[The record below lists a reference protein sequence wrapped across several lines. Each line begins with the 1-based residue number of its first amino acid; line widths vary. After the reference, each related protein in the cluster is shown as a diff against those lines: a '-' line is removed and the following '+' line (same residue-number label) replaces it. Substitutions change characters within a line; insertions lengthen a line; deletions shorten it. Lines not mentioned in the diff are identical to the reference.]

1 MYKKDLSVV
10 ISGIIK
16 EFNFSFDEVVLVIQ
30 EAINQGG
37 TRRVTELIF
46 EWIGT
51 IIYQH
56 YHELV
61 IPKMDRP
68 CCDTPYWLKHARSTK
83 TVQTGLGKLK
93 INTCRMKCHNCES
106 THSPFNIFFDL
117 SKRSWS
123 YELEKSIL
131 ESVKDQSYRRSVKE
145 LNRSGVMQVNKNLIW
160 RMAINS
166 DFMKQDLKVDTELDT
181 IIADGT
187 GYKPHSDDS
196 KKELKIVLGMKGIG
210 LVPIGAWVR
219 SNWRQIGREIKKA
232 NYKNKKLKFKPI
244 ANVLVSDGDR
254 NLIKGLKQLAYHEQ
268 RCQWH
273 LVRDFKYAYLYQDE
287 GGTKDE
293 WLQYKKQL
301 WELLQKAEP
310 ESLELNNLSHD
321 EASLTIMREVWL
333 AEKELSELEEKL
345 QTDNFSKAA
354 TYLRNAREQLFT
366 HLRFLIKTGEEVPK
380 VTSRIERFMR
390 ELGRRMKRIAHN
402 WSEAGAEAMARI
414 LLQLTLNK
422 EGWDKYWG
430 EKMKIS
436 GNFNLNVKIVH
447 ST

>member
-160 RMAINS
+160 R
-166 DFMKQDLKVDTELDT
+166 
-181 IIADGT
+181 
-187 GYKPHSDDS
+187 
-196 KKELKIVLGMKGIG
+196 
-210 LVPIGAWVR
+210 
-219 SNWRQIGREIKKA
+219 
-232 NYKNKKLKFKPI
+232 
-244 ANVLVSDGDR
+244 
-254 NLIKGLKQLAYHEQ
+254 GLKHF
-268 RCQWH
+268 
-273 LVRDFKYAYLYQDE
+273 FK
-287 GGTKDE
+287 
-293 WLQYKKQL
+293 
-301 WELLQKAEP
+301 
-310 ESLELNNLSHD
+310 
-321 EASLTIMREVWL
+321 
-333 AEKELSELEEKL
+333 
-345 QTDNFSKAA
+345 
-354 TYLRNAREQLFT
+354 
-366 HLRFLIKTGEEVPK
+366 
-380 VTSRIERFMR
+380 
-390 ELGRRMKRIAHN
+390 MKRYGIIFFMN
-402 WSEAGAEAMARI
+402 IYLIGTRKI
-414 LLQLTLNK
+414 LKL
-422 EGWDKYWG
+422 
-430 EKMKIS
+430 
-436 GNFNLNVKIVH
+436 
-447 ST
+447 

>member
-1 MYKKDLSVV
+1 
-10 ISGIIK
+10 
-16 EFNFSFDEVVLVIQ
+16 
-30 EAINQGG
+30 
-37 TRRVTELIF
+37 
-46 EWIGT
+46 
-51 IIYQH
+51 
-56 YHELV
+56 
-61 IPKMDRP
+61 
-68 CCDTPYWLKHARSTK
+68 
-83 TVQTGLGKLK
+83 
-93 INTCRMKCHNCES
+93 
-106 THSPFNIFFDL
+106 
-117 SKRSWS
+117 
-123 YELEKSIL
+123 
-131 ESVKDQSYRRSVKE
+131 
-145 LNRSGVMQVNKNLIW
+145 
-160 RMAINS
+160 
-166 DFMKQDLKVDTELDT
+166 
-181 IIADGT
+181 
-187 GYKPHSDDS
+187 
-196 KKELKIVLGMKGIG
+196 
-210 LVPIGAWVR
+210 
-219 SNWRQIGREIKKA
+219 
-232 NYKNKKLKFKPI
+232 
-244 ANVLVSDGDR
+244 VLVSDGDR